1 MKATGIVRRIDDL
14 GRVVI
19 PKEIRR
25 TMRIREGD
33 PLEIFTNNGEVI
45 FKKYSPIGEMASF
58 ATDYAA
64 AMAEATKLAV
74 IICDRDRCIAA
85 AGAPKRELL
94 EKAVSSD
101 LEKLCEERKI
111 YIAESATVNALDGNE
126 RKICVAAPIIAA
138 GDITGA
144 IALLENEE
152 HTKPTDTDIKLC
164 EVAAK
169 FLGSRTE

>member
-1 MKATGIVRRIDDL
+1 M
-14 GRVVI
+14 
-19 PKEIRR
+19 
-25 TMRIREGD
+25 
-33 PLEIFTNNGEVI
+33 IFR
-45 FKKYSPIGEMASF
+45 KYSPMGDLQDFAAQMCEAIGSS
-58 ATDYAA
+58 TGHVAA
-64 AMAEATKLAV
+64 
-74 IICDRDRCIAA
+74 ISDRDAIIAL
-85 AGAPKRELL
+85 AGAPKRELI

-144 IALLENEE
+144 VALLENEE